1 MSDVPSHEATDHL
14 TLTGLIGALAITLKD
29 YAVRHEVSHA
39 MALHAL
45 QILFIRIGEED
56 AQRRRN
62 PGTFR
67 RYVPSH
73 RSP

>member
-1 MSDVPSHEATDHL
+1 MPDVPSPEATDPL
-14 TLTGLIGALAITLKD
+14 TLTGLIGALAITLQD

-45 QILFIRIGEED
+45 QLLATRIGEEY
-56 AQRRRN
+56 AKLRRD

-73 RSP
+73 GSP

>member
-1 MSDVPSHEATDHL
+1 MSDAPSHEATDPFA
-14 TLTGLIGALAITLKD
+14 LTGLIGALALTLQD

-45 QILFIRIGEED
+45 QLLTTRIGEEA
-56 AQRRRN
+56 AQTRRD

>member
-1 MSDVPSHEATDHL
+1 MSDVPSPEATDPF
-14 TLTGLIGALAITLKD
+14 TLTTLIGVLAITLRD

-45 QILFIRIGEED
+45 QLLATRIGEEA
-56 AQRRRN
+56 AQMRRD

-73 RSP
+73 GSP